1 MKTDYATREKI
12 LKVAAD
18 ICKHNP
24 DGTVGP
30 KDIYYA
36 LSPQKRDYRGEK
48 NPKITLYAISRTLM
62 AAGYACVE
70 SRPHGYSR
78 YKNSHRQ

>member
-1 MKTDYATREKI
+1 MKTDQTTREKI

-24 DGTVGP
+24 SGTVGT
-30 KDIYYA
+30 KDIFYE
-36 LSPQKRDYRGEK
+36 LSPRKRNYRGEK
-48 NPKITLYAISRTLM
+48 KPKITLYAISCTLL
-62 AAGYACVE
+62 AHGYTCVE

-78 YKNSHRQ
+78 YKKLT